1 MSEQNPVVV
10 PIVVYADVVCDLFHA
25 GHVEFF
31 RQARALGDR
40 LIVGIVSDAD
50 VETYKPRPIMTME
63 ERVAVVSAC
72 RYVDSVVAPSP
83 LFCTVDFL
91 DSIGAA
97 FACHG
102 DDFNP
107 ESLRYYYGDL
117 MPSGRLRTVRYTA
130 GISSRDIVER
140 VADRL
145 KAGTLRVKL

>member
-1 MSEQNPVVV
+1 MSETKPV
-10 PIVVYADVVCDLFHA
+10 VVYADVVCDLFHA

-40 LIVGIVSDAD
+40 LIVGIVSDDD
-50 VETYKPRPIMTME
+50 VETYKPRPVMTMA

-91 DSIGAA
+91 DSIGAT

-102 DDFNP
+102 DDFTP
-107 ESLRYYYGDL
+107 ESLKYYYGDL

-130 GISSRDIVER
+130 GISSRDVIER
-140 VADRL
+140 VAGRL
-145 KAGTLRVKL
+145 KAGTLRIKL

>member
-1 MSEQNPVVV
+1 MSEQNPV
-10 PIVVYADVVCDLFHA
+10 VVYADVVCDLFHA

-40 LIVGIVSDAD
+40 LIVGIVSDSD

-91 DSIGAA
+91 DSISAT

-102 DDFNP
+102 DDFTP

-117 MPSGRLRTVRYTA
+117 ISSGRLRTVHYTA
-130 GISSRDIVER
+130 GISSRDVIER

-145 KAGTLRVKL
+145 KAGTLRIKL